1 MDLNT
6 DENLI
11 IYGRNPVK
19 EYLLSDKPADVLYT
33 SLEDGNS
40 LAGYYI
46 SLAKS
51 KGVTVKKAKKEKL
64 NFICGSEHHQ
74 GVAIM
79 ASVQDYCELDD
90 IFSLAVQRGEAP
102 FIVIADGIEDP
113 HNLGAIIRTCE
124 CAGVHGII
132 IPERRGCLVT
142 SAVYKASAG
151 ACSHM
156 LIHKAKNIANAV
168 NELKDRGVFC
178 YCTDAEGSLFYDTN
192 LTGACALV
200 IGSEGR
206 GVSQLVCKRCDGTI
220 SIPLKGSVN
229 SLNASVAAGIVI
241 FEVLRQNIYKNR

>member
-1 MDLNT
+1 MDSNS
-6 DENLI
+6 DESLI
-11 IYGRNPVK
+11 IYGRNPVR
-19 EYLLSDKPADVLYT
+19 EYLLSDKPADVFYT

-46 SLAKS
+46 SLAKN
-51 KGVTVKKAKKEKL
+51 KGATVKKVKKEKL

-74 GVAIM
+74 GVAVM
-79 ASVQDYCELDD
+79 ASAQDYCELDD
-90 IFSLAVQRGEAP
+90 IFAFAAEKEEPP
-102 FIVIADGIEDP
+102 FIVVADGIEDP

-151 ACSHM
+151 ACTHM
-156 LIHKAKNIANAV
+156 LIHKAKNIANTV

-178 YCTDAEGSLFYDTN
+178 YCTDAQGGLFYETN
-192 LTGACALV
+192 LTGPCALV

-206 GVSQLVCKRCDGTI
+206 GVSELVRKRCDGTI

-229 SLNASVAAGIVI
+229 SLNASVAAGIAI
-241 FEVLRQNIYKNR
+241 FEVLRQNLYKNR